1 MNTFQLKRG
10 SLRIEGDR
18 IFINGE
24 QAKYVKVLHLVA
36 SLCWTVFFSLQAQ
49 KHYKTYLLTHQL
61 YQLLFAG
68 ITAGIVVFWLYVG
81 YTRGIKDSGRDEID
95 LKQIVKAQKKLRGS
109 DEVPMITLFLNDN
122 RRKTLEFNN
131 LDDLHFADSLAGR
144 GVLIVE

>member
-1 MNTFQLKRG
+1 MK
-10 SLRIEGDR
+10 I
-18 IFINGE
+18 
-24 QAKYVKVLHLVA
+24 LHLVA

-61 YQLLFAG
+61 YQLIFAG
-68 ITAGIVVFWLYVG
+68 ITAAIVVFWLYVG
-81 YTRGIKDSGRDEID
+81 YTRGIKDPGRDEID

-122 RRKTLEFNN
+122 RRKTLEFSN